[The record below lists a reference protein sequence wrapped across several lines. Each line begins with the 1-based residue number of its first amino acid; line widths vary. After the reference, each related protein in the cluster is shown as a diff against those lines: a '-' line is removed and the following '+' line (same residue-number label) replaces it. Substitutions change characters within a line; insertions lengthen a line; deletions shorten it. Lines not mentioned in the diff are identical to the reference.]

1 MKIPLEGI
9 LYMLVS
15 VYYIPCWS
23 CRVIHSKRN
32 SKSNNITI
40 LEPHIR
46 ACVWNGSDMLHTFFM
61 ELLVQNN
68 DMYISEYQVHYD
80 LYWPMFKMPVTH
92 AAPISNIKWLTGE
105 LMYSISVDCQA

>member
-1 MKIPLEGI
+1 
-9 LYMLVS
+9 
-15 VYYIPCWS
+15 
-23 CRVIHSKRN
+23 
-32 SKSNNITI
+32 
-40 LEPHIR
+40 
-46 ACVWNGSDMLHTFFM
+46 M